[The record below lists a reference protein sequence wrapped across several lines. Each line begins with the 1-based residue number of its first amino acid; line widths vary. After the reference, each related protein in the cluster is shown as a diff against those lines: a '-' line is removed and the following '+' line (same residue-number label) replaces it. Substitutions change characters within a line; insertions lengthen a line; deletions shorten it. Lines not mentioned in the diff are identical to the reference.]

1 MTDEIEER
9 IAIKMDSG
17 IPEDEAKRQ
26 ALAEQRREPKEPI
39 QMKLGGM
46 CE

>member
-26 ALAEQRREPKEPI
+26 ALAERRREPRQPV
-39 QMKLGGM
+39 QMTLG
-46 CE
+46 EWDK